1 MSNHNDATA
10 AGLVVNSGPSVMTI
24 GGPAALPVFISTEPV
39 IETVEIGKSQR
50 RALDD
55 LSFSKRAVSVHEAG
69 HLVVSLV
76 ITNEIAQGIRQGVPL
91 KIKAVDVESATSRG
105 GYARVEPELPVRYPS
120 RADIINDCTL
130 SMGGRAA
137 EISWGGA
144 TGGAEHDLRRCTRR
158 AEDLVDAAL
167 DLGPDDPLPAH
178 FDSVGTRATEAMKA
192 AWCARVEAVI
202 QEAWLDAKRIIN
214 LHRDETLALAQAIF
228 SAGRLSDDRLRA
240 AILAAGL
247 PLEDDGIEVGR

>member
-1 MSNHNDATA
+1 MGNNHNNASQ
-10 AGLVVNSGPSVMTI
+10 GLMVNSGPSSMTI
-24 GGPAALPVFISTEPV
+24 GSPAALPVFISTESV

-55 LSFSKRAVSVHEAG
+55 LSSSRRLVSVHEAG
-69 HLVVSLV
+69 HTAAAAV
-76 ITNEIAQGIRQGVPL
+76 ISHEIAQGIRQGNPL
-91 KIKAVDVESATSRG
+91 KVKAVDVEASTSRG
-105 GYARVEPELPVRYPS
+105 GYTRVEPDMPVRYPT
-120 RADIINDCTL
+120 RADIVNDMVVSL
-130 SMGGRAA
+130 SGRAA
-137 EISWGGA
+137 SLCWGGA
-144 TGGAEHDLRRCTRR
+144 NSGAEHDFRHCTRR
-158 AEDLVDAAL
+158 AEDLVDSAL

-178 FDSVGTRATEAMKA
+178 FDSLGARATEQIKA

-202 QEAWLDAKRIIN
+202 NEAWLDAKRIIN
-214 LHRDETLALAQAIF
+214 MHRDETLALAQAIY